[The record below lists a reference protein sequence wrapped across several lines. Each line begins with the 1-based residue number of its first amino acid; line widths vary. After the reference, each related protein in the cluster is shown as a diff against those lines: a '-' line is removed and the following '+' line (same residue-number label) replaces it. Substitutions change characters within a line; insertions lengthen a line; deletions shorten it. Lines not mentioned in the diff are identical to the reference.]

1 MMTLMFETFRNYSA
15 LETWT
20 FLIVLLLLAV
30 LVVEGQMN
38 RKMRDFASSVEL
50 KNQVPCSLQ
59 EKNKDMILLDRAPEK
74 DKMYVMKQGRVYI

>member
-15 LETWT
+15 LEAWT

-59 EKNKDMILLDRAPEK
+59 EKNKDMILLDSAPEK
-74 DKMYVMKQGRVYI
+74 DKMYVMKQGKVYI